1 MAGNLILPTGLGA
14 FWRRHIYA
22 RPVVRAASPASARP
36 IAGDRP
42 AGGQRGDRDAIIN
55 GQRLIA
61 RGEARQRLSV
71 LVLLFFAVPFIL
83 ALRLT
88 DLAVFEAQPA
98 APRVVASAA
107 PPRADIT
114 DRDGVELA
122 RTFEAFAISVE
133 PRKLA
138 SNPAVLAR
146 KIAAILTDKTEAQ
159 IYAELTH
166 KGQFRYI
173 SRRVLPS
180 EAKRINDLGEPAIYL
195 RREAERLY
203 PNFNLASHVIGYNDD
218 KGRGMVGLEK
228 AFNARLAE
236 DATRGTPLKTTLD
249 VRVQQALEH
258 ELRGVF
264 TDQNAD
270 AAAGIVMDVHTGEVV
285 AMTSQPDFNPNA
297 PGQSTTLSRYN
308 QATFATFELGSTFK
322 AFTIANGLDSGVIPS
337 MTKTY
342 DATQSLVVDHHT
354 IHDDHA
360 LNRWLNVPD
369 IFIHS
374 SNIGTA
380 RIADEI
386 GRDRQR
392 DMLEKLGFFKQ
403 VPFELK
409 ERSRPQYPPLSNWG
423 RLAVMTIGY
432 GHGISVTP
440 LHLAAGYAALVNG
453 GIYRNPTLL
462 PVQPGAPIPGHRVYA
477 EKTSFLMRQLLRLVV
492 TSGTGRKAD
501 APGYR
506 VGGKTGTAEKVLNGR
521 YIHGANVSTFAS
533 AFPMDAPRYVVV
545 MMIDNPKGSKTSYGF
560 KTAGMTIA
568 PATGRLI
575 ARIGPLLG
583 VRPDSSKDIDLT
595 AVAPKADD
603 KVEE

>member
-1 MAGNLILPTGLGA
+1 MLPVG
-14 FWRRHIYA
+14 RR
-22 RPVVRAASPASARP
+22 PAASPSGRDAGTP
-36 IAGDRP
+36 IAG
-42 AGGQRGDRDAIIN
+42 QRQESQSI
-55 GQRLIA
+55 
-61 RGEARQRLSV
+61 ARQRLV
-71 LVLLFFAVPFIL
+71 VILLLFLAVPIVL

-88 DLAVFEAQPA
+88 DLAVFEAQPVA
-98 APRVVASAA
+98 TRAVASAA
-107 PPRADIT
+107 PPRADII
-114 DRDGVELA
+114 DRNGVELA
-122 RTFEAFAISVE
+122 RTFEAYAISVE

-138 SNPAVLAR
+138 GNPAVLAR
-146 KIAAILTDKTEAQ
+146 KIAAILTDKTEAE
-159 IYAELTH
+159 IYAELIH

-203 PNFNLASHVIGYNDD
+203 PNFNLAAHVIGYTDD
-218 KGRGMVGLEK
+218 KGHGAVALEK
-228 AFNARLAE
+228 AFDKRLSD
-236 DATRGTPLKTTLD
+236 DATRGTPLQLALD

-258 ELRGVF
+258 ELQGVF
-264 TDQNAD
+264 IDQKAD
-270 AAAGIVMDVHTGEVV
+270 GAAGIVMDVHTGEVL

-297 PGQSTTLSRYN
+297 PGQSSDAARYN

-322 AFTIANGLDSGVIPS
+322 AFTIASGLDSGVIPS
-337 MTKTY
+337 MQKTY
-342 DATQSLVVDHHT
+342 DASHPLVVGNKV

-360 LNRWLNVPD
+360 LNRWITVPE

-380 RIADEI
+380 RIAQEI

-392 DMLEKLGFFKQ
+392 AMLDKLGYFKQ
-403 VPFELK
+403 VVFELG

-423 RLAVMTIGY
+423 ETATMTIGY

-453 GIYRNPTLL
+453 GIYHNPTLL
-462 PVQPGAPIPGHRVYA
+462 KAVPGAPIAGHRVFGA
-477 EKTSFLMRQLLRLVV
+477 ATSDTMRALLRLVV

-506 VGGKTGTAEKVLNGR
+506 VGGKTGTAEKVANGR
-521 YIHGANVSTFAS
+521 YVHGANVSTFAS
-533 AFPMDAPRYVVV
+533 AFPMDAPRYVIV
-545 MMIDNPKGSKTSYGF
+545 MMIDNPKGSKTSFGF

-568 PATGRLI
+568 PATSRLV
-575 ARIGPLLG
+575 ARIAPLLG
-583 VRPDSSKDIDLT
+583 VQPDATRDVDMSALMS
-595 AVAPKADD
+595 VADD